1 MSDAKHRKVLQK
13 RIFRSSR
20 ARSVTVYLSCLFV
33 ITILLLILAYFM
45 QERSSQV
52 MAVASECFT

>member
-1 MSDAKHRKVLQK
+1 MSDASQNKPLQK

-20 ARSVTVYLSCLFV
+20 ARSVTIYLACLFV

-52 MAVASECFT
+52 MAAVAECFT

>member
-20 ARSVTVYLSCLFV
+20 ARSVTVYLSCLLV
-33 ITILLLILAYFM
+33 ITILLLILVYFM